1 MMTGRIQLI
10 LPAGQ
15 QPEPTPAI
23 EAAVA
28 LVRASGA
35 SLTASVTQTLANI
48 PAHWLAREYAHLPVA
63 EFNAEMAADAIALRE
78 AVTRAAENANV
89 SMRLIEILNGL
100 GDGERAVVMAART
113 HDFSVL
119 GLPDFDASTRQLGEQ
134 LLFDS
139 GRPLLVLPL
148 SRPFTL
154 DLSTI
159 AVAWDHS
166 EPASRVLS
174 GALPLLQRA
183 KRVIVFSVLGA
194 KKLPRAEAAQ
204 DAAEYLLSHNIEAA
218 WEMLDSNDRARGRFI
233 METAIARGAGLLVM
247 GAYATLPAQE
257 YLLGGVTVSVLNEP
271 LLPVLMSN

>member
-1 MMTGRIQLI
+1 MTGRIQLI

-15 QPEPTPAI
+15 QPKSTAAI

-28 LVRASGA
+28 LARAGGA
-35 SLTASVTQTLANI
+35 ALTASVAQTRANV
-48 PAHWLAREYAHLPVA
+48 PTHWLAREYAHLPVA
-63 EFNAEMAADAIALRE
+63 EFNADMAADAVTLRE
-78 AVTRAAENANV
+78 SVTRAAESANV
-89 SMRLIEILNGL
+89 SVRLIEILNGL

-119 GLPDFDASTRQLGEQ
+119 GLPDFDASARQLAEQ

-148 SRPFTL
+148 SRPFSMSL
-154 DLSTI
+154 ETI

-166 EPASRVLS
+166 EPASRVMS
-174 GALPLLQRA
+174 GALPLLKRA
-183 KRVIVFSVLGA
+183 KRVVVFSVLGA

-204 DAAEYLLSHNIEAA
+204 DAADYLISHGIEATS
-218 WEMLDSNDRARGRFI
+218 EMLDSDDRARGRFI

-257 YLLGGVTVSVLNEP
+257 YLLGGVTVSVLSEP

>member
-1 MMTGRIQLI
+1 MTGRIQLI

-15 QPEPTPAI
+15 QAKPIPAI
-23 EAAVA
+23 EAAIELA
-28 LVRASGA
+28 RASGA
-35 SLTASVTQTLANI
+35 ALTASVAPTRANV

-63 EFNAEMAADAIALRE
+63 EFNADMAADAIALRE
-78 AVTRAAENANV
+78 AVTRAAESANV
-89 SMRLIEILNGL
+89 SLRLIEILNGL

-119 GLPDFDASTRQLGEQ
+119 GLPDFDASARQLGEQ

-139 GRPLLVLPL
+139 GRPLLALPL
-148 SRPFTL
+148 SRPFNL
-154 DLSTI
+154 NLETI

-166 EPASRVLS
+166 EPASRVMS
-174 GALPLLQRA
+174 GALPLLKRA
-183 KRVIVFSVLGA
+183 KRVVVFSVLGA
-194 KKLPRAEAAQ
+194 KKLPRAEAAP
-204 DAAEYLLSHNIEAA
+204 DAAEYLISHGIEASS
-218 WEMLDSNDRARGRFI
+218 EMLDSDDRARGRFI

-257 YLLGGVTVSVLNEP
+257 YLLGGVTVSVLSEP

>member
-1 MMTGRIQLI
+1 MTGRIQLI

-15 QPEPTPAI
+15 QPKPTAAI
-23 EAAVA
+23 EATIALARAGGAALTAAVA
-28 LVRASGA
+28 QTRAN
-35 SLTASVTQTLANI
+35 V
-48 PAHWLAREYAHLPVA
+48 PMHWLAREYAHLPVA
-63 EFNAEMAADAIALRE
+63 EFNADMAADAIALRE
-78 AVTRAAENANV
+78 SVTRAAEDACV
-89 SMRLIEILNGL
+89 SVRLIEILNGL

-119 GLPDFDASTRQLGEQ
+119 GLPDFDASARQMSEQ

-148 SRPFTL
+148 SRPFSMNL
-154 DLSTI
+154 ETI

-166 EPASRVLS
+166 EPASRVMS
-174 GALPLLQRA
+174 GALPLLKRAQR
-183 KRVIVFSVLGA
+183 VVVFSVLGA

-204 DAAEYLLSHNIEAA
+204 DAAEYLISHGIEATS
-218 WEMLDSNDRARGRFI
+218 EMLDSDDRARGRFI

-271 LLPVLMSN
+271 LLPVMMSN

>member
-1 MMTGRIQLI
+1 MTGRIQLI

-15 QPEPTPAI
+15 QPKPTAAI
-23 EAAVA
+23 EAAIA
-28 LVRASGA
+28 LARAGGA
-35 SLTASVTQTLANI
+35 ALTASVAQTRANV
-48 PAHWLAREYAHLPVA
+48 PVHWLAREYAHLPVA
-63 EFNAEMAADAIALRE
+63 EFNADMAADAIALRE
-78 AVTRAAENANV
+78 SVTRVAESAGV
-89 SMRLIEILNGL
+89 SVRMIEILNGL

-119 GLPDFDASTRQLGEQ
+119 GLPDFDASARQLSEQ

-139 GRPLLVLPL
+139 GRPLMVLPL
-148 SRPFTL
+148 SRPFRL
-154 DLSTI
+154 NIETI

-166 EPASRVLS
+166 EPASRVMS
-174 GALPLLQRA
+174 GALPLLKRA
-183 KRVIVFSVLGA
+183 KRVVVFSVLGA

-204 DAAEYLLSHNIEAA
+204 DAADYLMSHGIEATS
-218 WEMLDSNDRARGRFI
+218 EMLDSDDRARGRFI

-257 YLLGGVTVSVLNEP
+257 YLLGGVTVSVLSEP

>member
-1 MMTGRIQLI
+1 MTGRIQLI

-15 QPEPTPAI
+15 QPKPTAAI
-23 EAAVA
+23 EAAIA
-28 LVRASGA
+28 LARADGA
-35 SLTASVTQTLANI
+35 ALTASVAQTRANV

-63 EFNAEMAADAIALRE
+63 EFNAEMAADAAALCE
-78 AVTRAAENANV
+78 SVTRAAESASV
-89 SMRLIEILNGL
+89 SVRLIEILNGL

-119 GLPDFDASTRQLGEQ
+119 GVPDLDASARQLSEQ

-139 GRPLLVLPL
+139 GRPLMVLPL
-148 SRPFTL
+148 SRPFRLHL
-154 DLSTI
+154 DTV

-166 EPASRVLS
+166 EPASRVVS
-174 GALPLLQRA
+174 GALPLLKRA
-183 KRVIVFSVLGA
+183 KRVVVFSVLGA
-194 KKLPRAEAAQ
+194 KKLPRTEAAQ
-204 DAAEYLLSHNIEAA
+204 DAADYLMSHGIEATS
-218 WEMLDSNDRARGRFI
+218 EMLDSDDRARGRFI

>member
-1 MMTGRIQLI
+1 MTGRIQLI

-15 QPEPTPAI
+15 QLKPTAAI
-23 EAAVA
+23 EAAIA
-28 LVRASGA
+28 LARVGGA
-35 SLTASVTQTLANI
+35 ALTASVAQTRANV

-63 EFNAEMAADAIALRE
+63 EFNAEMAADAVALRE
-78 AVTRAAENANV
+78 SVTRSAQSANV
-89 SMRLIEILNGL
+89 NMRLMEILNGL

-119 GLPDFDASTRQLGEQ
+119 GLPDFDTSTRQLAEQ

-148 SRPFTL
+148 SRPFAL

-159 AVAWDHS
+159 ALAWDHS

-174 GALPLLQRA
+174 GALPLLRRA
-183 KRVIVFSVLGA
+183 KRVVVFSVLGA

-218 WEMLDSNDRARGRFI
+218 WEILDSDDRARGRFI
-233 METAIARGAGLLVM
+233 METAIARSAGLLVM

>member
-1 MMTGRIQLI
+1 MTGRIQLI

-15 QPEPTPAI
+15 QPKPTAAI
-23 EAAVA
+23 GTTIA
-28 LVRASGA
+28 LARALSV
-35 SLTASVTQTLANI
+35 SLTASVAQTRANV
-48 PAHWLAREYAHLPVA
+48 PTHWLAREYAHLPVA
-63 EFNAEMAADAIALRE
+63 EFNAEIVADATALRE
-78 AVTRAAENANV
+78 CATRAAQSAGVNL
-89 SMRLIEILNGL
+89 RLIEILNGL

-119 GLPDFDASTRQLGEQ
+119 GLPDFDASARQLGEQ

-148 SRPFTL
+148 SRPFNL
-154 DLSTI
+154 NLETI

-166 EPASRVLS
+166 EPASRVMS
-174 GALPLLQRA
+174 GALPLLKRA
-183 KRVIVFSVLGA
+183 KRVVVFSVLGA

-204 DAAEYLLSHNIEAA
+204 DAAEYLMSHGIEAT
-218 WEMLDSNDRARGRFI
+218 WEMLDSHDRARGRFI

-257 YLLGGVTVSVLNEP
+257 YLLGGVTVSVLSEP

>member
-1 MMTGRIQLI
+1 MTGRIQLI

-15 QPEPTPAI
+15 QPKPTAAI
-23 EAAVA
+23 EAAILLARIGDTALTVSVA
-28 LVRASGA
+28 QTRAN
-35 SLTASVTQTLANI
+35 L

-63 EFNAEMAADAIALRE
+63 DFNAEMAANTVALRE
-78 AVTRAAENANV
+78 AVTNAGSSANV
-89 SMRLIEILNGL
+89 SVRLIEILNGL

-119 GLPDFDASTRQLGEQ
+119 GLPDFDASSRQLAEQ

-139 GRPLLVLPL
+139 GRPVLILPL
-148 SRPFTL
+148 SRPFNL
-154 DLSTI
+154 NFETI

-166 EPASRVLS
+166 EPASRVMS
-174 GALPLLQRA
+174 GALPLLKRA
-183 KRVIVFSVLGA
+183 KHVIVFSVLGA

-204 DAAEYLLSHNIEAA
+204 DAAEYIISHGIEAT
-218 WEMLDSNDRARGRFI
+218 WEMLDSEDRARGRFI
-233 METAIARGAGLLVM
+233 METAISRGAGLLVM

-257 YLLGGVTVSVLNEP
+257 YLLGGVTVSVLSEP

>member
-1 MMTGRIQLI
+1 MTGRIQLI

-15 QPEPTPAI
+15 QPKPIPAI

-28 LVRASGA
+28 LTHTCGA
-35 SLTASVTQTLANI
+35 ALTASVAQNRANV

-63 EFNAEMAADAIALRE
+63 EFNADMAADAIALRE
-78 AVTRAAENANV
+78 SVTRAAEGANV
-89 SMRLIEILNGL
+89 SVRLIEILNGL

-119 GLPDFDASTRQLGEQ
+119 GLPDFDASARQLAEQ

-139 GRPLLVLPL
+139 GRPLLILPL
-148 SRPFTL
+148 SRPFSL
-154 DLSTI
+154 NLGTI

-174 GALPLLQRA
+174 AALPLLKRA
-183 KRVIVFSVLGA
+183 KRIVVFSVLGA

-204 DAAEYLLSHNIEAA
+204 DAAEYLMSHGIEAT
-218 WEMLDSNDRARGRFI
+218 WEMLDSDDRARGRFI

>member
-1 MMTGRIQLI
+1 MTGRIQLI

-15 QPEPTPAI
+15 QPKPTAAI
-23 EAAVA
+23 EAAIA
-28 LVRASGA
+28 LARAGGA
-35 SLTASVTQTLANI
+35 ALTASVAQTRANV

-78 AVTRAAENANV
+78 SVTRAAESAGV
-89 SMRLIEILNGL
+89 SVRLIEILNGL

-119 GLPDFDASTRQLGEQ
+119 GLPDVDASTRQLAEQ

-148 SRPFTL
+148 SRPFSLTL
-154 DLSTI
+154 ETI

-166 EPASRVLS
+166 EPVSRVMS
-174 GALPLLQRA
+174 GALPLLKRA
-183 KRVIVFSVLGA
+183 KRVVVFSVLGV

-204 DAAEYLLSHNIEAA
+204 DAAEYLMSHGIEATS
-218 WEMLDSNDRARGRFI
+218 EMLDSDDRARGRFI

-257 YLLGGVTVSVLNEP
+257 YLLGGVTVSVLSEP

>member
-1 MMTGRIQLI
+1 MTGRIQLI

-15 QPEPTPAI
+15 QPKPTAAI
-23 EAAVA
+23 EAAIA
-28 LVRASGA
+28 LARAGGA
-35 SLTASVTQTLANI
+35 ALTASVAQTRANV
-48 PAHWLAREYAHLPVA
+48 PSHWLAREYAHLPVA
-63 EFNAEMAADAIALRE
+63 EFNADMAADAIALRE
-78 AVTRAAENANV
+78 SVTRAAESAGV
-89 SMRLIEILNGL
+89 SVRVIEILNGL

-119 GLPDFDASTRQLGEQ
+119 GLADFDASARQLSEQ

-139 GRPLLVLPL
+139 GRPLMVLPL
-148 SRPFTL
+148 SRPFRL
-154 DLSTI
+154 NIETI

-166 EPASRVLS
+166 EPASRVMS
-174 GALPLLQRA
+174 GALPLLKRA
-183 KRVIVFSVLGA
+183 KRVVVFSVLGA

-204 DAAEYLLSHNIEAA
+204 DAADYLMSHDIEATS
-218 WEMLDSNDRARGRFI
+218 EMLDSDDRARGRFI

-257 YLLGGVTVSVLNEP
+257 YLLGGVTVSVLSEP

>member
-1 MMTGRIQLI
+1 MTGRIQLI

-15 QPEPTPAI
+15 QPKPTAAI

-28 LVRASGA
+28 LARAGGA
-35 SLTASVTQTLANI
+35 ALTASVAQTRANV
-48 PAHWLAREYAHLPVA
+48 PTHWLAREYAHLPVA
-63 EFNAEMAADAIALRE
+63 EFNAAMAADAVTLRE
-78 AVTRAAENANV
+78 SVTRAAESANV
-89 SMRLIEILNGL
+89 SVRLIEILNGL

-119 GLPDFDASTRQLGEQ
+119 GLPDFDASARQLAEQ

-148 SRPFTL
+148 SRPFSMSL
-154 DLSTI
+154 ETI

-166 EPASRVLS
+166 EPASRVMS
-174 GALPLLQRA
+174 GALPLLKRA
-183 KRVIVFSVLGA
+183 KRVVVFSVLGA

-204 DAAEYLLSHNIEAA
+204 DAADYLISHGIEATS
-218 WEMLDSNDRARGRFI
+218 EMLDSDDRARGRFI

-257 YLLGGVTVSVLNEP
+257 YLLGGVTVSVLSEP